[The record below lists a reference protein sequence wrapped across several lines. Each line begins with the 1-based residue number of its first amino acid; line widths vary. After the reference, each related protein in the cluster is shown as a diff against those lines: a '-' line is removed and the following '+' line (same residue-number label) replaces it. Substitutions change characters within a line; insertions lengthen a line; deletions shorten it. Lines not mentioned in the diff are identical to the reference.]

1 MTSTGQVGLI
11 GGGVIGGGWAARF
24 LLNGWD
30 VNIFDPSSEA
40 KRKTLETLTN
50 ARRTLPSLY
59 DNNLPSEG
67 TLQFCD
73 TLTAAVTH
81 ADWVQES
88 VTERLDLK
96 QWIVTDI
103 QKHAPEGAVIASST
117 SGFKP

>member
-1 MTSTGQVGLI
+1 MTTTGQVALI

-59 DNNLPSEG
+59 DNYLPSKAHCS
-67 TLQFCD
+67 F
-73 TLTAAVTH
+73 VT
-81 ADWVQES
+81 
-88 VTERLDLK
+88 
-96 QWIVTDI
+96 
-103 QKHAPEGAVIASST
+103 P
-117 SGFKP
+117 